1 MIYVIKHKDYDCPIP
16 EGYKVLEVGPL
27 FKDQGDNINDL
38 NPYINEL
45 TGLYWI
51 WKNTSDDFVGLCHY
65 RRYFTDNGI
74 LTYERAKEKLI
85 GHDILI
91 TTPVTFEQSLY
102 DILKIDSGGQEA
114 FWLYRNLIFREFP
127 GFAKY
132 LQTTN
137 RVNPRNMFF
146 CRKDLIDKYCEWMFP
161 KVIPIAER
169 YREEIPRKY
178 NNQDRLIGYF
188 AERLMSYWII
198 KNNLD
203 FIETDYENI
212 VEGDKCFYQ

>member
-1 MIYVIKHKDYDCPIP
+1 MIYVIKHTDCNCPQP
-16 EGYKVLEVGPL
+16 EGYKILEVGKL

-51 WKNTSDDFVGLCHY
+51 WKNTNDDFVGLCHY
-65 RRYFTDNGI
+65 RRYFSDNGI
-74 LTYERAKEKLI
+74 LTHKRAEELLK

-91 TTPVTFEQSLY
+91 LPKETFECSLY
-102 DILKIDSGGQEA
+102 DILVIDSGGQEG
-114 FWLYRNLIFREFP
+114 FELYRDLFFDAVQ
-127 GFAKY
+127 GFEEY
-132 LQTTN
+132 LKTN
-137 RVNPRNMFF
+137 NKVNPRNMFF
-146 CRKDLIDKYCEWMFP
+146 CRRELIDKYCGWMFP
-161 KVIPIAER
+161 VVIPIAKR
-169 YREEIPRKY
+169 YKAETILKH

-203 FIETDYENI
+203 FIEVDYENI
-212 VEGDKCFYQ
+212 DIK

>member
-1 MIYVIKHKDYDCPIP
+1 MIYVVKHKECDCPLP
-16 EGYKVLEVGPL
+16 EGYKLLEVGPL
-27 FKDQGDNINDL
+27 FKDHNSDNINDL

-51 WKNTSDDFVGLCHY
+51 WKNSSDDFVGLCHY
-65 RRYFTDNGI
+65 RRYFTDGDNI
-74 LTYERAKEKLI
+74 LTHERAEGKLN

-91 TTPVTFEQSLY
+91 TTPAVFDRSLY
-102 DILKIDSGGQEA
+102 DILVIDSGGQKA

-132 LQTTN
+132 LQDTN

-188 AERLMSYWII
+188 AERLMSYWITT
-198 KNNLD
+198 NNLD
-203 FIETDYENI
+203 CVEVMYENLNI
-212 VEGDKCFYQ
+212 